1 MIKRLIFDIDGTLI
15 AGINL
20 DKTITHSLSSYGI
33 YSEDNKQK
41 FLNAISTYENYHKE
55 YEPIQYLQHFSQALG
70 CKLDEN
76 FLKTHFRNLG
86 IYAIPD
92 DNQEL
97 IKTIDQLSK
106 KYELVLLSN
115 YFEESQRGRLKNI
128 GIDKYFQEC
137 VMIGDHL
144 ELDINGAKKCGLNTI
159 WINSKNIVQNN
170 IQTVAVDNIS
180 QINEKLIECL
190 E

>member
-15 AGINL
+15 AGINF

-41 FLNAISTYENYHKE
+41 FLDAISTYENYHKE
-55 YEPIQYLQHFSQALG
+55 YEPTQYLQHFSQALG

-128 GIDKYFQEC
+128 GIDKYFPEYYGEKIC
-137 VMIGDHL
+137 KPH
-144 ELDINGAKKCGLNTI
+144 KKAFIDAIRYT
-159 WINSKNIVQNN
+159 
-170 IQTVAVDNIS
+170 
-180 QINEKLIECL
+180 
-190 E
+190 